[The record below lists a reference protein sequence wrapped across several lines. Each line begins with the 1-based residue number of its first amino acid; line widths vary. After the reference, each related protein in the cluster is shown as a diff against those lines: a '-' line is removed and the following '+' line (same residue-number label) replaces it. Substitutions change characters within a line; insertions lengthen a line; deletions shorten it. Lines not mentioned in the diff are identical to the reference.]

1 MKNIFLLIAAAILA
15 FGMVNCKREEAPKTL
30 YEKLEREALK
40 SGEEHNDLFFGLYF
54 GMTKDSF
61 LLHCAELNKD
71 TTLYQG
77 MGGKVE
83 HEFKE
88 GELKHPARMNFYPDF
103 KKEKIF
109 KTDVFFTYNNWSP
122 WNKDTHATLLKERT
136 KKMMMDWYGGNEFIR
151 IPHPIDTAAYVKLD
165 GNRRIL
171 IEQDL
176 SGTQVKATFTDLN
189 VEAEIKEELEKKMKE
204 KEKEKKTAE
213 EKE

>member
-1 MKNIFLLIAAAILA
+1 MKYTFILLAAIGLA
-15 FGMVNCKREEAPKTL
+15 FGMTNCESEAAPKSL

-40 SGEEHNDLFFGLYF
+40 TGEEHNDLFFGLYF

-83 HEFKE
+83 HEFNK

-103 KKEKIF
+103 RDSEIF
-109 KTDVFFTYNNWSP
+109 KVDVTFTYNNWAP
-122 WNKDTHATLLKERT
+122 WNKDTHATLLKGRT
-136 KKMMMDWYGGNEFIR
+136 KELIMKWYGGNEFVH
-151 IPHPIDTAAYVKLD
+151 IPHPVDTAAYVKLD

-171 IEQDL
+171 LEQNL
-176 SGTQVKATFTDLN
+176 AGTEVKATFTDLK
-189 VEAEIKEELEKKMKE
+189 VEQEIKKMLEKQAAQKPKE
-204 KEKEKKTAE
+204 E
-213 EKE
+213 E

>member
-1 MKNIFLLIAAAILA
+1 MKHTFLLIAVIGLA
-15 FGMVNCKREEAPKTL
+15 FGMVTCESEEAPKSL

-83 HEFKE
+83 HEFSK

-103 KKEKIF
+103 KDEKIF
-109 KTDVFFTYNNWSP
+109 KTDVLFTYNNWAP

-136 KKMMMDWYGGNEFIR
+136 KKMMMDWYGGNEFVR
-151 IPHPIDTAAYVKLD
+151 IPHPVDTAAYVKLD

-176 SGTQVKATFTDLN
+176 SGTQVKATFTDLR
-189 VEAEIKEELEKKMKE
+189 VEAEIKKEIMKIKEEEEKAEKK
-204 KEKEKKTAE
+204 
-213 EKE
+213 